1 MNISAASFNTR
12 ITHGKPVSDATPKR
26 VLLGSGGIATAERKE
41 LYISLVED
49 HFSVCSE
56 VLFVPFASD
65 DHEGYTS
72 RMQGLM
78 GPEGPSLVG
87 IHSHTDPRT
96 AIMEADGIYVGGGN
110 SFLLIRELHE
120 RELLAPIRERASG
133 GAPYLGVSA
142 GANVAC
148 PTMMTTNDMPI
159 VLPPSFE
166 SLGIVP
172 FQINPHY
179 HPGKIL
185 YTHDGEVL
193 NHFGESR
200 GQRISEFHRH
210 DRTPVLG
217 MWEGS
222 FISWDGSKGRLTGR
236 ATAFLPDI
244 EPVDLEDG
252 SEFDSSLS
260 PE

>member
-1 MNISAASFNTR
+1 MAADSFNTR
-12 ITHGKPVSDATPKR
+12 PVHRNIMGDATPKR

-41 LYISLVED
+41 LYIGLVGD
-49 HFSVCSE
+49 HFSDCSE

-72 RMQGLM
+72 RMQDFM
-78 GPEGPSLVG
+78 GPEGPSLVS
-87 IHSHTDPRT
+87 IHSLPDPLT
-96 AIMEADGIYVGGGN
+96 AVMESDGIYVGGGN
-110 SFLLIRELHE
+110 SFLLVRELHE
-120 RELLAPIRERASG
+120 RELMAPIRERASEG
-133 GAPYLGVSA
+133 VPYLGVSA

-185 YTHDGEVL
+185 YTHEGEVL
-193 NHFGESR
+193 SHFGESR

-210 DRTPVLG
+210 DTTPVLG

-222 FISWDGSKGRLTGR
+222 FIRWDGSKGRLSGR
-236 ATAFLPDI
+236 ATAFLPDTD
-244 EPVDLEDG
+244 PVDLEDG
-252 SEFDSSLS
+252 SEFDSRLS
-260 PE
+260 RV